1 MNIALAL
8 LVALLTLAIYLASS
22 ARVIEQGN
30 RALVERL
37 GRFHRLLDPG
47 LNFVVP
53 FIDSIIVES
62 VRERT
67 TDIQQQSVITRD
79 ELKIEV
85 DAAVYWQ
92 IVDLKSAYYNVDDLS
107 EALNNLVL
115 SEIRALFGQVDLAQT
130 FSQIESI
137 GRLLLERLDEVT
149 ETWGIKV
156 LRVVIQE
163 IKRPLELDE
172 AIRLEKEAESNHR
185 ASLQKAEGD
194 REAAIAEAEGR
205 KRAAIAE
212 AEGIVQATQLISAAL
227 QGQPVNS
234 EVLQQVVQFLVAQRY
249 VDANQKISESPN
261 SKVIFMDP
269 KALNEAVTDLVQS
282 DGAVRNYQAQSEP
295 KTIPPGLTPEAQ
307 LGGDNI
313 AADAGMGDTAI

>member
-1 MNIALAL
+1 MDTALAFLISL
-8 LVALLTLAIYLASS
+8 LAGAGYFASS

-30 RALVERL
+30 KALVERL
-37 GRFHRLLDPG
+37 GRYHRSLDPG

-53 FIDSIIVES
+53 FIDSLIVET

-92 IVDLKSAYYNVDDLS
+92 IVDLKSAYYNIDDLS

-115 SEIRALFGQVDLAQT
+115 SEVRALFGQVDLAQT

-149 ETWGIKV
+149 STWGIKV

-163 IKRPLELDE
+163 IKRPPELDE
-172 AIRLEKEAESNHR
+172 AIRLEKEAESNKR
-185 ASLQKAEGD
+185 AAISEAEGERD
-194 REAAIAEAEGR
+194 AAIAEAEGR
-205 KRAAIAE
+205 KRAAISE

-227 QGQPVNS
+227 QGQPANG

-249 VDANQKISESPN
+249 VDANQKLGESPN
-261 SKVIFMDP
+261 SKVVFMDP
-269 KALNEAVTDLVQS
+269 RALNEAITDLVQGEGS
-282 DGAVRNYQAQSEP
+282 PRGSSPQAGP
-295 KTIPPGLTPEAQ
+295 KTIPPGVNPEAQ
-307 LGGDNI
+307 LGEGSV
-313 AADAGMGDTAI
+313 ADAGVGDTSV

>member
-1 MNIALAL
+1 MDTLLAL
-8 LVALLTLAIYLASS
+8 IIPLLAGAGYFAGS

-30 RALVERL
+30 KALVERL
-37 GRFHRLLDPG
+37 GRYHRLLDPG

-53 FIDSIIVES
+53 FVDSIIVET

-115 SEIRALFGQVDLAQT
+115 SEVRALFGQVDLAQS

-137 GRLLLERLDEVT
+137 QRMLLERLDEVT
-149 ETWGIKV
+149 TTWGIKV
-156 LRVVIQE
+156 LRVVLQE
-163 IKRPLELDE
+163 IKRPPELDE
-172 AIRLEKEAESNHR
+172 AIRQEKEAESNRR
-185 ASLQKAEGD
+185 AAIQKAEGD

-212 AEGIVQATQLISAAL
+212 AEGIVQATQLISSAL
-227 QGQPVNS
+227 QGKPVNS
-234 EVLQQVVQFLVAQRY
+234 QVLQQVVQFLVAQRY
-249 VDANQKISESPN
+249 VDANQKLGESPN
-261 SKVIFMDP
+261 SKVLFMDP
-269 KALNEAVTDLVQS
+269 RALNEAITDLVS
-282 DGAVRNYQAQSEP
+282 GEVSGVDGAGQTSP
-295 KTIPPGLTPEAQ
+295 KTIPPGMSPETN
-307 LGGDNI
+307 LGGQGSI
-313 AADAGMGDTAI
+313 ADSSIGDASL

>member
-1 MNIALAL
+1 MDYILSILIPLLAG
-8 LVALLTLAIYLASS
+8 AGYMASS

-30 RALVERL
+30 KALVERL
-37 GRFHRLLDPG
+37 GRYHRLLDPG

-53 FIDSIIVES
+53 FIDSIIVET

-67 TDIQQQSVITRD
+67 TDIQKQSVITRD

-92 IVDLKSAYYNVDDLS
+92 IVDLKSAYYNIDDLS

-149 ETWGIKV
+149 STWGIKV

-163 IKRPLELDE
+163 IKRPPELDE
-172 AIRLEKEAESNHR
+172 AIRLEKEAESNRR

-227 QGQPVNS
+227 QGQPAN
-234 EVLQQVVQFLVAQRY
+234 EAVLQQMVQFLVAQRY
-249 VDANQKISESPN
+249 VDANQKLGESPN
-261 SKVIFMDP
+261 SKVVFMDP
-269 KALNEAVTDLVQS
+269 RSLNEAITDLVQTDMS
-282 DGAVRNYQAQSEP
+282 SPSGGGNSGAP
-295 KTIPPGLTPEAQ
+295 KTIPPGMTPEAQ
-307 LGGDNI
+307 LGSGVS
-313 AADAGMGDTAI
+313 ADANIGDAAV